1 MLNAS
6 GSWEEKER
14 KMTEAIE
21 QARKAYH
28 DADDEAERTGLIY
41 RASCE
46 KACSLFDEYM
56 KLIRKAK
63 RGEVKC

>member
-1 MLNAS
+1 MI
-6 GSWEEKER
+6 
-14 KMTEAIE
+14 EAIE

-28 DADDEAERTGLIY
+28 DADDEAERARLIY
-41 RASCE
+41 RATCE

-63 RGEVKC
+63 REEVKC